1 MKKYLVALLLA
12 GVVPTI
18 HTQHIKL
25 GVTGGGMYY
34 MGDLNP
40 EKLFEFTQPAFGF
53 VYRYNFNNRVAIR
66 SGLLVGNVRGD
77 DSITQYRVERGLNFS
92 SDIYEVSAVA
102 EFNFFDYYTGSTR
115 SYITPYIFGGIG
127 AFMYNPK
134 AVYRSETY
142 VLRNQPAEG
151 VNYTPVSGLLP
162 VSVCFPFGIG
172 VKYSVND
179 FIGLTLEWGMRKTM
193 TDYIDDVHGVYPA
206 REYDDNGDKQ
216 FYTIYVDPGKNYDE
230 GMQRGNSKDNDWYGY
245 AGASVVFRINFRG
258 RARCDEP
265 ERIKF

>member
-12 GVVPTI
+12 GVVPAI
-18 HTQHIKL
+18 HAQRIEL

-40 EKLFEFTQPAFGF
+40 EKLFELTQPAFGF
-53 VYRYNFNNRVAIR
+53 VYRYNFNNRVAVR

-77 DSITQYRVERGLNFS
+77 DLITQYRVERGLNFS
-92 SDIYEVSAVA
+92 SDIYEASVVG
-102 EFNFFDYYTGSTR
+102 EFNFFDYFTGSSR
-115 SYITPYIFGGIG
+115 SYISPYIFGGVG

-134 AVYRSETY
+134 AVYNSETY
-142 VLRNQPAEG
+142 VLRDQPAEG
-151 VNYTPVSGLLP
+151 IDYNLIPGFLP

-206 REYDDNGDKQ
+206 HENDD
-216 FYTIYVDPGKNYDE
+216 YPRYVDPSGNYDV